1 MKVRLDKVS
10 KLFGKTAAV
19 DNVSLEIADG
29 ELFFLLGPSGCG
41 KTTLLRLLAG
51 FYQPDAGQIFFGDH
65 PMNAVA
71 PERRNCG
78 MVFQNYA
85 LWPHMTVEGNVAYGL
100 DVRKIKAEEKEARVR
115 EALQIVKMS
124 EYASRPVNQLSG
136 GQQQR
141 VALARAIVIRPDV
154 LLLDEPL
161 SNLDARLRLSM
172 RNEIRRIHAQT
183 RITTFY
189 VTHDQSEA
197 LSMADH
203 IAILNQG
210 KIEQIGTPAELYCKP
225 DSPFAAD
232 FMGEINWIDAVVEEP
247 GNGRRVCVRSGE
259 YLWEVASSRPWI
271 KGTEV
276 RIGFRPESVS
286 FSHGAAENSFP
297 ATVLETFYLGAQQE
311 TLLKTGFPGDQS
323 IRALEINPGKNNSAD
338 KLKTVSIDAEQI
350 LIFEK
355 SSK

>member
-1 MKVRLDKVS
+1 MKVRLEKVS
-10 KLFGKTAAV
+10 KFFGKTAAV
-19 DNVSLEIADG
+19 KEVSLEVAEG

-51 FYQPDAGQIFFGDH
+51 CYKPDAGQIYFGNQ

-71 PERRNCG
+71 PEHRNCG

-100 DVRKIKAEEKEARVR
+100 EVRKVKQEEKQARVR
-115 EALQIVKMS
+115 EALEIVKMS
-124 EYASRPVNQLSG
+124 EYAQRPINQLSG

-141 VALARAIVIRPDV
+141 VALARAIVIRPAL

-172 RNEIRRIHAQT
+172 RNEIRRIHSQT
-183 RITTFY
+183 GITTFY

-203 IAILNQG
+203 IAILNHGEVEQAG
-210 KIEQIGTPAELYCKP
+210 KPAELYCKP
-225 DSPFAAD
+225 NSPFTAD

-247 GNGRRVCVRSGE
+247 GDGRRVAVRSGQF
-259 YLWEVASSRPWI
+259 LWRVASPAPWAR
-271 KGTEV
+271 GTKV
-276 RIGFRPESVS
+276 RIGFRPEAVS
-286 FSHGAAENSFP
+286 FANAPAENSFT
-297 ATVLETFYLGAQQE
+297 ATILESFYLGAQQE
-311 TLLKTGFPGDQS
+311 TLLKAPFLPNQP
-323 IRALEINPGKNNSAD
+323 IRALEINPGKNSAEG
-338 KLKTVSIDAEQI
+338 KNRTVSIDAEQI
-350 LIFEK
+350 LIFEN
-355 SSK
+355 SSG

>member
-1 MKVRLDKVS
+1 
-10 KLFGKTAAV
+10 
-19 DNVSLEIADG
+19 
-29 ELFFLLGPSGCG
+29 
-41 KTTLLRLLAG
+41 
-51 FYQPDAGQIFFGDH
+51 
-65 PMNAVA
+65 
-71 PERRNCG
+71 
-78 MVFQNYA
+78 
-85 LWPHMTVEGNVAYGL
+85 
-100 DVRKIKAEEKEARVR
+100 
-115 EALQIVKMS
+115 
-124 EYASRPVNQLSG
+124 
-136 GQQQR
+136 

-210 KIEQIGTPAELYCKP
+210 KVEQIGPPSDAVLQTEQSLC
-225 DSPFAAD
+225 AD
-232 FMGEINWIDAVVEEP
+232 FMARLLINAVVEEP
-247 GNGRRVCVRSGE
+247 ATDGVVCVRSGE
-259 YLWEVASSRPWI
+259 FLCEVASTQSWL

-297 ATVLETFYLGAQQE
+297 ATILETLYLGAQQE
-311 TLLKTGFPGDQS
+311 TLLKTGFLGDQS
-323 IRALEINPGKNNSAD
+323 IRALEINPGKSNSAN

-355 SSK
+355 SSN